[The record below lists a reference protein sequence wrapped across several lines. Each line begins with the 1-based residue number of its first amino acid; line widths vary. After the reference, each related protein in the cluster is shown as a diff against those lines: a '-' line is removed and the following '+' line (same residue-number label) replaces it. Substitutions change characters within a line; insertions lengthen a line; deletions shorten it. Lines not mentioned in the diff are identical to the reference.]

1 MIRLRLAF
9 YGLYILLGAVILVRL
24 LYGGFRWE
32 SLGGIVLALALIALG
47 IYRIRL
53 YLRISASGRR

>member
-9 YGLYILLGAVILVRL
+9 YSLYILLGIVILVRL
-24 LYGGFRWE
+24 LAAGFHWE

-53 YLRISASGRR
+53 YLRVSASKRR